1 MWLVVDASRL
11 LLPERFTM
19 AVSIMPV
26 SESASQARIDSF
38 NRVIKRKE
46 APHRIMSVML
56 SFPCKCVHL
65 APIMNVTTP
74 GIQILH
80 HNSSGLQVHTDKVQV
95 HTDNRAILP
104 NLVSVETPVSDDSGK
119 SVDLP
124 S

>member
-46 APHRIMSVML
+46 TPHHVMSVML
-56 SFPCKCVHL
+56 PFPRKCVHL
-65 APIMNVTTP
+65 TPIMNITTP
-74 GIQILH
+74 GIEVLH
-80 HNSSGLQVHTDKVQV
+80 HKSSKLRVTGTHRHQSCSAADQPRNIAV
-95 HTDNRAILP
+95 
-104 NLVSVETPVSDDSGK
+104 G
-119 SVDLP
+119 
-124 S
+124 